1 MEVFKPLGF
10 DKGLSIVTVALLAVG
25 FIMVSSSSM
34 VMSTQKYHQPMH
46 FLIEQVI
53 GAVGGLVLAFFVLSI
68 RRPFYQSSL
77 IVHALLGLSVVL
89 LTACFVMPTVARV
102 NRWVTFFGIRF
113 QPSELAKISLVLY
126 LAYYLE
132 KKRGRVHDW
141 KTLILPVSVMGG
153 FALLIL
159 KEPDYGTALLVCAI
173 GGMMLYLG
181 GARILHL
188 SVLGAG
194 AVALF
199 VLYLFS
205 ASYRVERIT
214 GFVST
219 QKDIMGRD
227 FQPYQAKLA
236 VGSGG
241 LFGVS
246 LGESTQKLDFLPYAH
261 TDFIY
266 AILGEEFGLLG
277 TLTILSLFIVVLWR
291 GLTVASRAPTMA
303 ARLAAMGLTLIL
315 TVQAL
320 LNITVVLGL
329 GPAKGV
335 PLPLVSF
342 GRSSLVCSL
351 VSIAILL
358 NISQRRRIKRYG
370 IERFGR

>member
-10 DKGLSIVTVALLAVG
+10 DKALAVVTLVLLAVG
-25 FIMVSSSSM
+25 FIMVFSSSG
-34 VMSTQKYHQPMH
+34 VLAGQKYHQPMH
-46 FLIEQVI
+46 FLIQQVI
-53 GAVGGLVLAFFVLSI
+53 GAIGGLILAIVILSV
-68 RRPFYQSSL
+68 RRPFYQNTL
-77 IVHALLGLSVVL
+77 AVYGLVGLSGAL
-89 LTACFVMPTVARV
+89 LTACFLMPTVAKV
-102 NRWVTFFGIRF
+102 NRWVILAGIRF
-113 QPSELAKISLVLY
+113 QPSELAKISLVLF

-132 KKRGRVHDW
+132 RKKDRIHEG
-141 KTLILPVSVMGG
+141 KALILPVGIMGG
-153 FALLIL
+153 FALLIA
-159 KEPDYGTALLVCAI
+159 KEPDFGTALLVCAI

-188 SVLGAG
+188 SILGAG
-194 AVALF
+194 AAALF
-199 VLYLFS
+199 AIYLFS
-205 ASYRVERIT
+205 ASYRVDRIT
-214 GFVST
+214 GFVSH

-227 FQPYQAKLA
+227 FQPYQARLA

-277 TLTILSLFIVVLWR
+277 TLTILLLFAVVLWR
-291 GLTVASRAPTMA
+291 GLAVGARAPTMA
-303 ARLAAMGLTLIL
+303 ARLAAVGLTLVL

-358 NISQRRRIKRYG
+358 NISERRGTDRNG
-370 IERFGR
+370 IGRFGK

>member
-1 MEVFKPLGF
+1 MEMFKPFGF
-10 DKGLSIVTVALLAVG
+10 DKGLALVTIALLAVG
-25 FIMVSSSSM
+25 FIMVFSSSG
-34 VMSTQKYHQPMH
+34 VLAEQKYNQPMH
-46 FLIEQVI
+46 FLIQQII
-53 GAVGGLVLAFFVLSI
+53 GALGGLLLAIFILSI
-68 RRPFYQSSL
+68 RRPFYQSPVAAYGL
-77 IVHALLGLSVVL
+77 VGLSAIL
-89 LTACFVMPTVARV
+89 LAACFVMPTVARV
-102 NRWVTFFGIRF
+102 NRWVILGGIRF

-126 LAYYLE
+126 FAYYLE
-132 KKRGRVHDW
+132 KKRSRLHEW
-141 KTLILPVSVMGG
+141 KTLVLPVAIMGV

-159 KEPDYGTALLVCAI
+159 KEPDFGTAFLICAI
-173 GGMMLYLG
+173 GGAMLYIG
-181 GARILHL
+181 GARLLHL
-188 SVLGAG
+188 GFLAAGAG
-194 AVALF
+194 ALF
-199 VLYLFS
+199 AIYLFS

-236 VGSGG
+236 IGSGG
-241 LFGVS
+241 LLGVS
-246 LGESTQKLDFLPYAH
+246 LGESTQKLDYLPYAH

-277 TLTILSLFIVVLWR
+277 TLTILVLFIIVLWR
-291 GLTVASRAPTMA
+291 GLFVASRAPTVA
-303 ARLAAMGLTLIL
+303 GQLTALGLTLVL

-351 VSIAILL
+351 VSVGILL
-358 NISQRRRIKRYG
+358 NISERRG
-370 IERFGR
+370 IERHVR

>member
-10 DKGLSIVTVALLAVG
+10 DKGLAVVTVALLGIG
-25 FIMVSSSSM
+25 FIMVFSSSG
-34 VMSTQKYHQPMH
+34 VLAEQKYNQPMH
-46 FLIEQVI
+46 YLVQQVI
-53 GAVGGLVLAFFVLSI
+53 GAIGGLFLAALILSI
-68 RRPFYQSSL
+68 RRPFYQNGL
-77 IVHALLGLSVVL
+77 FVHALLVLSAAL
-89 LTACFVMPTVARV
+89 LAACFVMPTVARV
-102 NRWVTFFGIRF
+102 NRWVILFGVRF

-132 KKRGRVHDW
+132 KKRDRVQEW
-141 KTLILPVSVMGG
+141 KTLIVPVAAMGG
-153 FALLIL
+153 FALLIM
-159 KEPDYGTALLVCAI
+159 KEPDYGTAFLVCAI

-181 GARILHL
+181 GARLVHL
-188 SVLGAG
+188 AVLGGVA
-194 AVALF
+194 AALF
-199 VLYLFS
+199 GVYLFS
-205 ASYRVERIT
+205 AKYRVERIT

-236 VGSGG
+236 IGSGG

-246 LGESTQKLDFLPYAH
+246 LGESTQKLDYLPYAH

-277 TLTILSLFIVVLWR
+277 TLAILALFMVVLWR
-291 GLTVASRAPTMA
+291 GLYVASRAPTPA
-303 ARLAAMGLTLIL
+303 ARLAAVGLTLVLI
-315 TVQAL
+315 VQAL

-351 VSIAILL
+351 VSIGLLL
-358 NISQRRRIKRYG
+358 NISQRRG
-370 IERFGR
+370 IERHGR